1 MYKITLY
8 VPVTHVESVKAA
20 MFAAGAGRIGHYDCC
35 AWQVLGVGQF
45 RPLAGANPF
54 IGQVGAVEAVAEYKV
69 EMVCDKEALKP
80 AILALKASH
89 PYEEPAYDVVQLLA
103 F

>member
-8 VPVTHVESVKAA
+8 APVTHVESVKQA
-20 MFAAGAGRIGHYDCC
+20 MFAAGAGRIGNYDSC

-54 IGQVGAVEAVAEYKV
+54 LGQVDVIESVAEYKV
-69 EMVCDKEALKP
+69 EMVCHEDCLSS
-80 AILALKASH
+80 AIQALKASH
-89 PYEEPAYDVVQLLA
+89 PYEEPAYDVVKLLA
-103 F
+103 L